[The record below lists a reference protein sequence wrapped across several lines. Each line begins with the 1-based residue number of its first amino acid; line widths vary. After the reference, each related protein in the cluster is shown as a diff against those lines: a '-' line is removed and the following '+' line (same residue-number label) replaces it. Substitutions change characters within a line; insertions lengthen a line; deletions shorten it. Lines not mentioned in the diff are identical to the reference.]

1 MTSNGPCND
10 DRKVKIRY
18 ALRLMLLQERACLSF
33 KEART
38 YLRGERFETYEIL
51 AEAFST
57 SVEDVREIER
67 RAQKKVAK
75 ASEPSTSSWTTT
87 PSSPRTGSPSTRTSR
102 TGTEHRSL
110 MRTVL
115 AHVLSNTSVFASAY
129 TAANE

>member
-67 RAQKKVAK
+67 RAQEKVAK
-75 ASEPSTSSWTTT
+75 AMETID
-87 PSSPRTGSPSTRTSR
+87 
-102 TGTEHRSL
+102 
-110 MRTVL
+110 
-115 AHVLSNTSVFASAY
+115 VFMDYDPILPEDGKPFDTDVADR
-129 TAANE
+129 N